1 MKGKFVQIVL
11 DNQGVV
17 GGCEGGKI
25 EFVTKG
31 DLISGRSFT
40 DLSLGLLV
48 VGLTLLSFDPSW
60 LVQPLRLSSPAGL
73 L

>member
-11 DNQGVV
+11 DNHGVL
-17 GGCEGGKI
+17 GGCEGGKT

-40 DLSLGLLV
+40 DLSKVTSVSNFVLLCLFHEV
-48 VGLTLLSFDPSW
+48 W
-60 LVQPLRLSSPAGL
+60 RLVFCHQTSNTHP
-73 L
+73 